1 MASVGS
7 SRWRPMALGAAGVVG
22 LAAVWEGYKAL
33 GPAEG
38 VTIAGQAVLPRTTDL
53 GMPHLWDMATRAIE
67 PATSIEGASAVWVAV
82 LQACLVTLGTAGAGL
97 LVGAVVGV
105 LLALLMQRFQIAEWA
120 VLPWLILSQT
130 VPLIALAPLV
140 VSWGGRLELGPLQWE
155 PWMSVAVI
163 ASYLAFFPMAVGAL
177 RGLKAPESAHVDLFR
192 TYAVSWWTTLLR
204 LRLPAAVPYLLPA
217 LRLASAAAI
226 LGSVVAEVSTGYKGG
241 IGRLIIEYAQSGSAD
256 PAKAWSPIAGAV
268 LLGLGA
274 AGLVALLGL
283 CLSRYRRN
291 EEHA

>member
-1 MASVGS
+1 MAAAGS
-7 SRWRPMALGAAGVVG
+7 SRWRPVTFGAVGVAG
-22 LAAVWEGYKAL
+22 LAVLWEGYKAL
-33 GPAEG
+33 GPEEG
-38 VTIAGQAVLPRTTDL
+38 VVLAGQAVLPRTTDL
-53 GMPHLWDMATRAIE
+53 GMPHLWDMVSRALE
-67 PATSIEGASAVWVAV
+67 PATSIESADAVWVAV
-82 LQACLVTLGTAGAGL
+82 LKACLVTLGTAGAGL
-97 LVGAVVGV
+97 LVGTVVGV
-105 LLALLMQRFQIAEWA
+105 LLALLMQRFRAAEWA

-140 VSWGGRLELGPLQWE
+140 VSWGGRLQLGPLQWE
-155 PWMSVAVI
+155 TWMSVALI

-177 RGLKAPESAHVDLFR
+177 RGLKSPEAAHADLFH
-192 TYAVSWWTTLLR
+192 TYAASWWTTLLR

-274 AGLVALLGL
+274 AGLVAVLGL
-283 CLSRYRRN
+283 FLARYRRH
-291 EEHA
+291 EETA